1 MTGIFLTKN
10 GDVTEIFNTLLM
22 TICDK
27 SSDDTNIAK
36 IKQKILFR
44 LMNVRIGPGL
54 ASGLQYNLRNTCT
67 KIHIMMLIHVD
78 VNATDTMNAIST
90 ISQY

>member
-1 MTGIFLTKN
+1 MTGIFLTKY

-22 TICDK
+22 IICDK
-27 SSDDTNIAK
+27 SSDDTTIAK

-54 ASGLQYNLRNTCT
+54 ASALQYNLCNTWT
-67 KIHIMMLIHVD
+67 KIHIMMLIHAD
-78 VNATDTMNAIST
+78 VNDTDTMNATSIIS
-90 ISQY
+90 